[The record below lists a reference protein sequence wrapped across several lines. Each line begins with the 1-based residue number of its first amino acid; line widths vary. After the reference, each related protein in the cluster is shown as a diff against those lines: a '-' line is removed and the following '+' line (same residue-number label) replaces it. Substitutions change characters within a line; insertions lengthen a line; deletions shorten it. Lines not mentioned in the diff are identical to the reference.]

1 MSKTYKWIFGSV
13 TGLGFGLGFLAATA
27 ITVPALACYAI
38 MGGTGLGAV
47 AGATLADAATSE
59 DDENEEPKKS

>member
-13 TGLGFGLGFLAATA
+13 TGVGFGLGMLAASA
-27 ITVPALACYAI
+27 ISVPALACYAL

-47 AGATLADAATSE
+47 AGASIAEAATSGE
-59 DDENEEPKKS
+59 DDKKDE

>member
-1 MSKTYKWIFGSV
+1 MSKTYKWILGSV
-13 TGLGFGLGFLAATA
+13 TGLGCGLGILAASA

-47 AGATLADAATSE
+47 SGIALAEVATSDE
-59 DDENEEPKKS
+59 DNNDSRKS